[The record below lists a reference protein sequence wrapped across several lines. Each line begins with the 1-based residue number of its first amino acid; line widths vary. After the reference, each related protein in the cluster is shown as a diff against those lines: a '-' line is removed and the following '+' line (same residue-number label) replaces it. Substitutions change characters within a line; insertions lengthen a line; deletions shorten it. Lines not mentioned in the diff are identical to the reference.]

1 VVTNKLDNR
10 FIIKLK
16 KVFAY
21 LLSEY
26 AFKDASFDYEGYWEQ
41 LSASTEHP
49 ASIFKLRL
57 IESLIDKG
65 SSVLDMGCGDGIL
78 LQHLI
83 KTRSIR
89 GKGMDIS
96 EKGIELT
103 RGKGIEAERA
113 DLAREDFRI
122 TGTYDYIILSEV
134 IEHLP
139 KPEELLKMLKG
150 KFNKNLII
158 TIPNTGFL
166 GERLRLLLGR
176 SPKQWV
182 YHPSEHLRFWTVD
195 DFLFWAEQ
203 LGLKVERYHGLLD
216 EYYDIKI
223 PLWKWF
229 PRLFSRYIL
238 YYIEDVNNDLT

>member
-1 VVTNKLDNR
+1 MKFKRVY
-10 FIIKLK
+10 
-16 KVFAY
+16 AY
-21 LLSEY
+21 LFQGFPFEDEIFNY
-26 AFKDASFDYEGYWEQ
+26 DDYWEQ
-41 LSASTEHP
+41 LSESEDHP
-49 ASIFKLRL
+49 ASLFKLKL
-57 IESLIDKG
+57 MESLIDKG
-65 SSVLDMGCGDGIL
+65 SSVLDIGCGDGTF

-83 KTRSIR
+83 KTKSIQ
-89 GKGMDIS
+89 GKGLDIS
-96 EKGIELT
+96 EKGVDLT
-103 RGKGIEAERA
+103 RRKGIEAERTDIA
-113 DLAREDFRI
+113 KEGFKI
-122 TGTYDYIILSEV
+122 TGTYNYIILSEV

-150 KFNKNLII
+150 KFQKNLII

-195 DFLFWAEQ
+195 DFLFWCGQ
-203 LGLKVERYHGLLD
+203 LGFRVEKYYGLID
-216 EYYDIKI
+216 EYYDIKM

-238 YYIEDVNNDLT
+238 YLVKETD